1 MAYHK
6 PSDLDG
12 FIALMTKSD
21 MRIKAQ
27 LAEDLVFYLNDDDN
41 SIVCVDLGMLI
52 DALLP
57 WMTGSHFKVSICS
70 ITSLLWYSNVCFIN
84 LSHLRKINNYWGF
97 QVLVNNGY
105 LVTFNTFTLCSMQ
118 TKTMLLSMFS
128 VLIS

>member
-6 PSDLDG
+6 PNDLDG

-70 ITSLLWYSNVCFIN
+70 ITSLF
-84 LSHLRKINNYWGF
+84 
-97 QVLVNNGY
+97 
-105 LVTFNTFTLCSMQ
+105 
-118 TKTMLLSMFS
+118 
-128 VLIS
+128 